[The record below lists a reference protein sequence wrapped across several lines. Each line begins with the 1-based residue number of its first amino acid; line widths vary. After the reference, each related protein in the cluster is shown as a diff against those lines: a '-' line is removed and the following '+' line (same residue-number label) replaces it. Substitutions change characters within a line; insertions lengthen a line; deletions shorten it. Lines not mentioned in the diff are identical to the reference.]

1 MLKLSAAKV
10 SKETLVL
17 YLKRNKRVFSL
28 YIICLHLKVL
38 RRGHM
43 DKEGKF
49 TKARV
54 EIENRFAIYRLT
66 SGFNVKVN
74 AESALDE
81 YMNSYM
87 KKKLLLLCV
96 QAMLTYNYIALGF
109 FL

>member
-1 MLKLSAAKV
+1 MTFSLATCFTNTYIVQWRKRLLKLSAAKV

-66 SGFNVKVN
+66 SGFT
-74 AESALDE
+74 SA
-81 YMNSYM
+81 
-87 KKKLLLLCV
+87 
-96 QAMLTYNYIALGF
+96 
-109 FL
+109 